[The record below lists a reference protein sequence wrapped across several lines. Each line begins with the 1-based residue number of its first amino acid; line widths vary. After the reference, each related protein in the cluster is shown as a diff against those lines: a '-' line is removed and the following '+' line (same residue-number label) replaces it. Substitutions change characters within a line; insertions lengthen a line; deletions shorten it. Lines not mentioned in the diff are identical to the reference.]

1 MTELYQAD
9 LYDRHRPVG
18 SFWASTVTPPSPS
31 DFPPLTTDADTE
43 VAIIGG
49 GITGLSAALHLA
61 DLGMQVRVLEAV
73 LPGWGA
79 SGRNGGFCCIGST
92 ARSGEGLLHQFGHSA
107 TRQFYQHQQDAA
119 ELVAHLAH
127 QEALVIDRQGQGEIK
142 VAHHPSRIP
151 HLETEMAFYE
161 DVADYPCELW
171 SKKDLGDRA
180 FHSPAAH
187 GALWVKV
194 GFGLNPMKYSLGLAR
209 AGQRKGVPIHAN
221 SPIIAWEKADGWHWL
236 HTPSGSVRAR
246 QVLIATNGYTQESLH
261 PHLRSRMLPVISHIF
276 TTRPLTPAER
286 NAQGWQTETP
296 LFNTRTLLSYFR
308 LLQDGRILFG
318 QRGDTVGSLAARDRY
333 QQQVLRHFHQMFP
346 AWGDIEVTH
355 VWNGLMGFSLNL
367 TPYIGFLEDD
377 RSVACSLAYH
387 GNGIAAGTWSGRAI
401 ALLMGDR
408 IHPDAISPVYRQPL
422 KAFPLPG
429 LRIQYL
435 RAACSLFRLQD
446 ALPR

>member
-1 MTELYQAD
+1 MTELYKAD

-18 SFWASTVTPPSPS
+18 SFWASTVTPPNPS
-31 DFPPLTTDADTE
+31 DYPQLTTDAGSE

-61 DLGMQVRVLEAV
+61 EMGVQVRVLEAA

-92 ARSGEGLLHQFGHSA
+92 ARSGEGLLKTFGRSA
-107 TRQFYQHQQDAA
+107 TQQFYQHQRDAA
-119 ELVAHLAH
+119 EQVHHLA
-127 QEALVIDRQGQGEIK
+127 QTESLDIDVQGEGEIK
-142 VAHHPSRIP
+142 VAHHPSRMP

-161 DVADYPCELW
+161 EVAGYPCELW
-171 SKKDLGDRA
+171 SQKDFGDRA
-180 FHSPAAH
+180 YHSPTAH

-209 AGQRKGVPIHAN
+209 AAQRKGVVIHSQ
-221 SPIIAWEKADGWHWL
+221 SPVTAWEKANGWHYL
-236 HTPSGSVRAR
+236 HTSTGSVRAQR
-246 QVLIATNGYTQESLH
+246 VLIATNGYTEDAIH
-261 PHLRSRMLPVISHIF
+261 PQLRNRILPVISHIF
-276 TTRPLTPAER
+276 TTRPLTTEER
-286 NAQGWQTETP
+286 AAQGWQTETP

-308 LLQDGRILFG
+308 LLKDGRILFG
-318 QRGDTVGSLAARDRY
+318 QRGDTVGSVEARDRY
-333 QQQVLRHFHQMFP
+333 QQQVLQHFHRMFP
-346 AWGDIEVTH
+346 AWRNVEVTH

-377 RSVACSLAYH
+377 RSVACALAYH

-401 ALLMGDR
+401 ARLMGDR
-408 IHPDAISPVYRQPL
+408 MQPEEISPIYRQPL

-435 RAACSLFRLQD
+435 RAACRLFRLQD
-446 ALPR
+446 ALP